1 MKTWPVNT
9 RLVSHLAPCT
19 DTLETSLFLHQE
31 AWKQGSPHTVPLKSV
46 ISADGLDQKADFQ
59 EKSSHAPRSM
69 LKSDAELR
77 DRPAVGCAPASP
89 EGGAG
94 SLRTETPLRSVSA
107 GAVCSA
113 PRRLNAEGPNLGHVP
128 ASPGPAVRAQRPVC
142 AGSVGGCVG
151 VRQPRG
157 HALCHVRPPPHSG
170 GCFQLGVQV
179 QTQVTGRPGKAQRAA
194 PPLGATTLHAR
205 PPSCRSSC
213 CAQ

>member
-1 MKTWPVNT
+1 MKTRPANT
-9 RLVSHLAPCT
+9 RLASHLAPCT

-31 AWKQGSPHTVPLKSV
+31 AWKQGSPHTGPLKSV

-69 LKSDAELR
+69 LKSDAELY
-77 DRPAVGCAPASP
+77 DPPTVGCAPASP

-94 SLRTETPLRSVSA
+94 SLRMKTPLRSVSA
-107 GAVCSA
+107 GALCSA
-113 PRRLNAEGPNLGHVP
+113 PECRGSRSCISRPCCLDSEACLW
-128 ASPGPAVRAQRPVC
+128 RQRGWVH
-142 AGSVGGCVG
+142 GGVG
-151 VRQPRG
+151 QLRG
-157 HALCHVRPPPHSG
+157 DALCHVRPPPHSG
-170 GCFQLGVQV
+170 GCFQLGVQI
-179 QTQVTGRPGKAQRAA
+179 QTQVTRRPGKAQRAA